1 MTNPNNISDAYH
13 PTAILLPFY
22 LNGTLSDQ
30 ERQEVDMHLSEC
42 SSCQQEL
49 DEMRSLRTE
58 VRTHFSTLPQ
68 PPADMF
74 SKIKFQILAESAS
87 EKASTPIIRSQTSE
101 SLVSQIQD
109 FIHSIFATQWAPA
122 LALCLIVGQAGLLF
136 WNMTSPTSS
145 FTGEGPAYGPVIER
159 SVPQAPTPDTAQK
172 LRIAFEDQT
181 PEHTVRTIIQNLKGR
196 IVDGPTSEGI
206 YIVEVPKDHAED
218 LTTIIQ
224 DLMSKKN
231 VIRLAEPFF
240 LPRDK
245 T

>member
-1 MTNPNNISDAYH
+1 MTEQSNISDSYH

-30 ERQEVDMHLSEC
+30 ERQEVDMHLFEC
-42 SSCQQEL
+42 QSCQQEL
-49 DEMRSLRTE
+49 EEMRSVRTE
-58 VRTHFSTLPQ
+58 VKTYYSTLPT

-74 SKIKFQILAESAS
+74 SKVKSQILSETASEQTAKSVFHHETAESFGS
-87 EKASTPIIRSQTSE
+87 R
-101 SLVSQIQD
+101 IQD
-109 FIHSIFATQWAPA
+109 FLQSIFATQWAPA
-122 LALCLIVGQAGLLF
+122 LAMCLIIGQAGLLF
-136 WNMTSPTSS
+136 WNMTSPTTPDS
-145 FTGEGPAYGPVIER
+145 AYGPIIER

-206 YIVEVPKDHAED
+206 YIVEVPKDDAD
-218 LTTIIQ
+218 GLTTIIQ
-224 DLMSKKN
+224 DLLSKKN
-231 VIRLAEPFF
+231 VIRLAEPFS